1 MLNGLMLRQTDATLI
16 LNIEMFSSDVTPV
29 RIMLNME
36 MLNRPLSKMQNNS
49 IELCNCSFHIQFNLI
64 KNPYY
69 FCINI
74 TKKSFHVTIYKQARI
89 WSKTRTQPTL
99 LL

>member
-1 MLNGLMLRQTDATLI
+1 MLNGPLLWQTDATLI

-29 RIMLNME
+29 RMMLNME

-64 KNPYY
+64 KN
-69 FCINI
+69 
-74 TKKSFHVTIYKQARI
+74 A
-89 WSKTRTQPTL
+89 
-99 LL
+99 

>member
-1 MLNGLMLRQTDATLI
+1 MLNSPLLGQTDATLI

-29 RIMLNME
+29 RMMLNME

-49 IELCNCSFHIQFNLI
+49 IELCNCSFHIQLNQI

-69 FCINI
+69 F
-74 TKKSFHVTIYKQARI
+74 VYQ
-89 WSKTRTQPTL
+89 
-99 LL
+99 